1 MLGISPNESEKKKRT
16 SLKEKETI
24 KICHVNV
31 KYILFIMMKYV
42 WSFLE
47 IFWIRSCSFQNY
59 VY

>member
-31 KYILFIMMKYV
+31 KYILFIMIKYV

-47 IFWIRSCSFQNY
+47 IFWTMSCSFQNY
-59 VY
+59 LY